1 MQLEV
6 VVEPICASVHG
17 LPVNPP
23 APLVAN
29 ITVPDGAEPFAFESA
44 TVTVQVVEWWTA
56 TEAGAQPVTVVVV
69 ERKVTVRPVP
79 TESELFAWIESFAV

>member
-6 VVEPICASVHG
+6 VVEPTCASVHG
-17 LPVNPP
+17 LPVNPA

-44 TVTVQVVEWWTA
+44 TVTVQVVALLTA
-56 TEAGAQPVTVVVV
+56 SDAGEQPVTVVAV
-69 ERKVTVRPVP
+69 ERNVTVRPVP
-79 TESELFAWIESFAV
+79 TESELFAWIASVAV

>member
-23 APLVAN
+23 APLLAN

-44 TVTVQVVEWWTA
+44 TVTVQVVELLTA
-56 TEAGAQPVTVVVV
+56 IVAGAQPVTVVAV
-69 ERKVTVRPVP
+69 ERRVTVTPVP
-79 TESELFAWIESFAV
+79 TESELFAWIESLVV